1 MQCLLFL
8 LQDWSTYHRLNS
20 NWGVLTAHISCC
32 LSLCYQPCA
41 FQGMAVGRVPGWAAS
56 HKKPD
61 TGSAAP
67 LRTARYLFTC
77 MMVEASAYFSH
88 YWRMRV
94 SFSPRKA
101 NWNMESGSFF
111 WKRYEGLG
119 SSRELKETMLYTGRK
134 AWPSRQDGE
143 EHLISR
149 NWETGWEE
157 EGCLEKVAFF
167 GLSKH
172 LWIHTSFSINPSLW
186 RETTCRTVW
195 ILIFHTFPCKQ
206 KHTGMFRHFWYL
218 ERNKWEPLAVKLYW
232 HSDIPFS
239 SH

>member
-1 MQCLLFL
+1 MHDGGSVSILQSLLKNE
-8 LQDWSTYHRLNS
+8 S
-20 NWGVLTAHISCC
+20 
-32 LSLCYQPCA
+32 LSLSLLEKLIGTWS
-41 FQGMAVGRVPGWAAS
+41 QGLSSGRGMKDS
-56 HKKPD
+56 
-61 TGSAAP
+61 
-67 LRTARYLFTC
+67 
-77 MMVEASAYFSH
+77 
-88 YWRMRV
+88 
-94 SFSPRKA
+94 
-101 NWNMESGSFF
+101 
-111 WKRYEGLG
+111 G